1 MKKYSKEKFL
11 RRTMLIFFWII
22 LWQIIS
28 VAVSSEILIAS
39 PIAVLKAI
47 WNLIFEFEFWKSI
60 IYSFTK
66 IIGGF
71 FLGASFAVILA
82 IVSCYSKLIKEAI
95 DIPMA
100 IIKSTPVA
108 SFIIIALIWINSENL
123 SVFISFLMVLP
134 VIYTNVY
141 KGIEEVDE
149 KMKEMMRVFKVSLRK
164 RYKYLYI
171 PSVMPFLKSA
181 LAVSLGLCWK
191 AGIAA
196 EVIGIPSGSI
206 GERLY
211 EAKIYLNTSDLFAW
225 TIMIIIIS
233 TSFEKLFLSVISFI
247 EEKAFGGGTSEN

>member
-1 MKKYSKEKFL
+1 MKKYRKEKVL
-11 RRTMLIFFWII
+11 RRTILIFFWII
-22 LWQIIS
+22 LWQVIS

-39 PIAVLKAI
+39 PMAVLKAMG
-47 WNLIFEFEFWKSI
+47 NLIFKLEFWKSI
-60 IYSFTK
+60 IFSFTR
-66 IIGGF
+66 IISGF
-71 FLGASFAVILA
+71 FLGGSFAIILA
-82 IVSCYSKLIKEAI
+82 IVSCYSRLIKEAI
-95 DIPMA
+95 DIPMT

-149 KMKEMMRVFKVSLRK
+149 KMKEMMKVFKVSLHK
-164 RYKYLYI
+164 KYKYLYI
-171 PSVMPFLKSA
+171 PSVMPFLKSSF
-181 LAVSLGLCWK
+181 AVSLGLCWK

-211 EAKIYLNTSDLFAW
+211 EAKIYLNTSELFAW
-225 TIMIIIIS
+225 TIMIILIS
-233 TSFEKLFLSVISFI
+233 TSFEKIFLSIIAFI
-247 EEKAFGGGTSEN
+247 EKEAFGGGTYEN